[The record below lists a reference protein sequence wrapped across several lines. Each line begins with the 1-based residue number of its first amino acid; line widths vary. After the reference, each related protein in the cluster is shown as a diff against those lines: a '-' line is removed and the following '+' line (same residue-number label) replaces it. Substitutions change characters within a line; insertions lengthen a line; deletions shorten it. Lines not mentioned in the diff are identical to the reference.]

1 MGVTQEST
9 ILVVGAGCFGLST
22 AYHLL
27 SQGYKNVTV
36 LDRSPELPAPDA
48 ASTDINKIVR
58 SSYADIY
65 YARLAREAIA
75 AWKDTEVWGDTY
87 HEYGVSGVY
96 CPLQLG
102 EAYTDKAYENDV
114 ALGAR
119 IEHLSDPDSVRN
131 VFPPNVSVAIPENA
145 RGYLNRDGGWA
156 FASQGIR
163 RLIDKV
169 TALGGKIVPGK
180 TVVELLKNGTKTV
193 GVRCKDGSIFEA
205 DLTVLA
211 VGSWTASAFPELS
224 LQAQC
229 LATGQTVAMIQL
241 TQEEGDRFRH
251 CPVFLNFATGFY
263 MFPPNNENVVKMAI
277 HDGGY
282 TQTLRDTNSGKFV
295 STPRTTVSHGS
306 EGLRIP
312 KAALRKIRSEL
323 AQVYPE
329 LAKKPFVTTRLC
341 WYTDSPDENWLIGC
355 HPDDQNLVFATAG
368 SGHAFKF
375 LPVIGR
381 LVVDAIE
388 GKLPA
393 DVASRFAVDRPYATK
408 DGVIEPEIRY
418 HPPEE
423 LVVEQLCEPD
433 DLILVPGSV

>member
-1 MGVTQEST
+1 MTVSQDSAV
-9 ILVVGAGCFGLST
+9 LVVGAGCFGLST

-27 SQGYKNVTV
+27 KRGYKNVTV
-36 LDRSPELPAPDA
+36 IDRSPELPAPDA

-65 YARLAREAIA
+65 YAQLARDAIA
-75 AWKDTEVWGDTY
+75 AWKNAEEWGDTY
-87 HEYGVSGVY
+87 HESGVY

-114 ALGAR
+114 VLGAR
-119 IEHLSDPDSVRN
+119 VEHLSDPDAARN
-131 VFPPNVSVAIPENA
+131 VFPPSISVAIPEHT

-163 RLIDKV
+163 HLMEKV
-169 TALGGKIVPGK
+169 SSLGGKIVPGK
-180 TVVELLKNGTKTV
+180 AVAELLKEDTKTV
-193 GVRCKDGSIFEA
+193 GVRCEDGTIFEA

-211 VGSWTASAFPELS
+211 VGSWTASTFPEVS
-224 LQAQC
+224 LQTQC
-229 LATGQTVAMIQL
+229 LATGQTVAMLQL
-241 TQEEGDRFRH
+241 TPEEGDQYRD

-263 MFPPNNENVVKMAI
+263 MFPPNEDNIVKMAI

-282 TQTLRDTNSGKFV
+282 TQTLEDTKSGKPV
-295 STPRTTVSHGS
+295 STPRTIVSHGR

-312 KAALRKIRSEL
+312 KPALQKLRSEL

-329 LAKKPFVTTRLC
+329 LAKKPFVSTRLC
-341 WYTDSPDENWLIGC
+341 WYTDSPDENWLIGY
-355 HPDDQNLVFATAG
+355 HPNDQNLVFATAG

-375 LPVIGR
+375 LPVIGG
-381 LVVDAIE
+381 LVADAIE

-408 DGVIEPEIRY
+408 DGVVEPEIRY
-418 HPPEE
+418 NPPAE
-423 LVVEQLCEPD
+423 LVVEQLCEPS
-433 DLILVPGSV
+433 DLEPVFA